1 MKLSC
6 FTGGFV
12 QTNGY
17 LLETVDGNVL
27 VDAPEGVADWLV
39 ERGVRVDEVLL
50 THQHY
55 DHVMD
60 VAALR
65 ATGARVRAFA
75 GYSRELTLET
85 LARGWGMPIS
95 VVPYEVDVLLEVDA
109 PLRVAGMEFEL
120 AHVPGHSTDSVTFY
134 LAAAGLVF
142 SGDTL
147 FAGSIGR
154 CDLPGGSM
162 EQLLDGIGAH
172 LLGLPDGTRVL
183 PGHGG
188 ESTIGREKRENPY
201 LG

>member
-17 LLETVDGNVL
+17 LLETVGGNVL

-85 LARGWGMPIS
+85 LARGS
-95 VVPYEVDVLLEVDA
+95 
-109 PLRVAGMEFEL
+109 GMEFEL
-120 AHVPGHSTDSVTFY
+120 AHVPGHSMDSVTFY
-134 LAAAGLVF
+134 LASAGLVF

-172 LLGLPDGTRVL
+172 LLELPDGTRVL